1 MEIVIVHSTFSLLL
15 LHGNAL
21 FLPKCGVPLTVCS
34 SVLIPNWCYVIFPQA
49 HNREPI
55 LRTVLQRCL
64 NGWQLPQ
71 SSCPTTGC
79 SPQTAAP
86 AQALPLQVL
95 SMDCT
100 SFRSY
105 ALLHHGLF
113 QGCMW
118 KSAPYGA
125 HALQGNSLLHCGPL
139 LSLWELLHAWSTSCL
154 PSALTLVAAGLFL
167 PHFLT
172 PLSQL
177 LQWSSFFLP
186 FPKSPFPEAPSVAHG
201 SALARNW
208 SPWSSWSW
216 LWSGKGQCW
225 ALLTEDIPAAPLLP
239 PTNTMP
245 H

>member
-1 MEIVIVHSTFSLLL
+1 M
-15 LHGNAL
+15 
-21 FLPKCGVPLTVCS
+21 
-34 SVLIPNWCYVIFPQA
+34 
-49 HNREPI
+49 
-55 LRTVLQRCL
+55 LQCCL

-79 SPQTAAP
+79 SPQPAAP

-95 SMDCT
+95 SMGCT
-100 SFRSY
+100 YFRSY

-118 KSAPYGA
+118 RSAPYGA

-139 LSLWELLHAWSTSCL
+139 LSRWELLHAWSTSCL

-177 LQWSSFFLP
+177 LQCCSEAVFFYPFLNLLSQRHPALLMAQLWPEIGPLGAAGAGSDLARGSAGLCSQKTFLP
-186 FPKSPFPEAPSVAHG
+186 HPSFPPLTPCPISPVAPNH
-201 SALARNW
+201 
-208 SPWSSWSW
+208 
-216 LWSGKGQCW
+216 
-225 ALLTEDIPAAPLLP
+225 
-239 PTNTMP
+239 
-245 H
+245 